1 MSGIPNNWQDRRWT
15 GSTFFRIFTRVVDA
29 AGFTR
34 AADTLGLPRSSV
46 SAAVAELEGRVGARL
61 LNRTTHKV
69 APTQDGA
76 AFYERCLRVI
86 ADVEETEGLFRQ
98 TAQPSGR
105 LRVDVPGR
113 IGRLILAPALPS
125 FLEAYPEID
134 IELGVTD
141 RAVDLVGE
149 GVDCVLRVGPLGDS
163 GLIARTIGTLP
174 LINVASPDYLARH
187 GSPEN
192 AGRSWPPLGGELRF
206 ALNGPGRAVGVGRPG
221 RAARDPHARP
231 RDGQQRRSL
240 YRLLP
245 GGARTH
251 PDPGL

>member
-1 MSGIPNNWQDRRWT
+1 
-15 GSTFFRIFTRVVDA
+15 
-29 AGFTR
+29 
-34 AADTLGLPRSSV
+34 
-46 SAAVAELEGRVGARL
+46 RL
-61 LNRTTHKV
+61 LNRTTRKV

-141 RAVDLVGE
+141 R
-149 GVDCVLRVGPLGDS
+149 
-163 GLIARTIGTLP
+163 
-174 LINVASPDYLARH
+174 
-187 GSPEN
+187 
-192 AGRSWPPLGGELRF
+192 
-206 ALNGPGRAVGVGRPG
+206 
-221 RAARDPHARP
+221 
-231 RDGQQRRSL
+231 
-240 YRLLP
+240 
-245 GGARTH
+245 
-251 PDPGL
+251 